1 MKSKDEC
8 SYDIMDA
15 SLYLPE
21 SRACYIGACMMK
33 EVSAPSSSN
42 LSEMIFQLSID
53 NQSILVK
60 CATLFHFKDTVFA
73 NQSNDIKWILEHM
86 FELKDGTS

>member
-15 SLYLPE
+15 SVSLPE
-21 SRACYIGACMMK
+21 SLACYIGTCMMK
-33 EVSAPSSSN
+33 EMSAPSSSH
-42 LSEMIFQLSID
+42 LSEMIVQLSID
-53 NQSILVK
+53 NQIILVK
-60 CATLFHFKDTVFA
+60 CATLCHFKDTVFA
-73 NQSNDIKWILEHM
+73 NQFNNSKWVLEHM